1 MLAKSIAMVYSKTSN
16 NPAKHRAENK
26 CRRSLRESCENIN
39 FSRDLRYFC
48 GAKGDNKKPHA
59 ANLQQPERPSE
70 ILMRQSYTSSA
81 SCFNRTH
88 GFIAILALNLFA
100 ASGLSQSS
108 NPPDVVYV
116 LGDDQ
121 AWSDYSFMG
130 HPHIKTPNLDR
141 LARESLLYTRGY
153 VPDSLCR
160 PSLATM
166 ISGLYPHQHGIVGN
180 DPPPSEVRNNG
191 DVRKSGRG
199 GLYRDAAYQKDI
211 EKYLTLHIDKIETL
225 PDRLKTLGYT
235 CFQSGKWWEGN
246 FSRAGFDAG
255 MTHGDHSRGAR
266 HGDKGLEI
274 GRTTM
279 KPIEEFVASARQANK
294 PYFLWYAPML
304 PHTPHDPPADLLE
317 KYKPLAPTGSI
328 AKYWAM
334 CERFDN
340 SIGELLKIIEQRGRP
355 DNTLIVFACDN
366 GWINLPDQSAYAP
379 KSKRSQYDGGIRTP
393 IMFHWPAKVTP
404 QRNEEDLASTIDL
417 VPTVMSLVGLPP
429 DSALPGVDLSKPS
442 SAAARVSI
450 FGEIF
455 EHDIV
460 DMDNPRS
467 SLMYRWVVDG
477 HTKLIVPEP
486 SRFPNAQ
493 VELYDLAN
501 DPWEKENLAE
511 LQGDSVRSLRGK
523 LDAWWK

>member
-1 MLAKSIAMVYSKTSN
+1 
-16 NPAKHRAENK
+16 
-26 CRRSLRESCENIN
+26 
-39 FSRDLRYFC
+39 
-48 GAKGDNKKPHA
+48 
-59 ANLQQPERPSE
+59 
-70 ILMRQSYTSSA
+70 MRQSYTSSA
-81 SCFNRTH
+81 TCFNRTQA
-88 GFIAILALNLFA
+88 FLATLALNFFA
-100 ASGLSQSS
+100 AIGFSQTL
-108 NPPDVVYV
+108 PDVVYV

-121 AWSDYSFMG
+121 AWSDYGFMG

-141 LARESLLYTRGY
+141 LAKESLLYTRGY

-180 DPPPSEVRNNG
+180 DPPPSAA
-191 DVRKSGRG
+191 KKAGRG

-211 EKYLTLHIDKIETL
+211 EKYLSLHIDKIETL
-225 PDRLKTLGYT
+225 PDRLKRLGYT
-235 CFQSGKWWEGN
+235 SFQSGKWWEGN
-246 FSRAGFDAG
+246 FARGGFDVG

-274 GRTTM
+274 GRGTM
-279 KPIEEFVASARQANK
+279 KPLEEMVASAKQSNK

-317 KYKPLAPTGSI
+317 KYKPLAPTESI

-340 SIGELLKIIEQRGRP
+340 SIGELLKIIDQHGRP

-393 IMFHWPAKVTP
+393 IMFHWPAKLKS
-404 QRNEEDLASTIDL
+404 QRNDKDLASTIDL

-429 DSALPGVDLSKPS
+429 DSKLPGVDLSQPF
-442 SAAARVSI
+442 RVAERGPI

-460 DMDNPRS
+460 EMDNPRS
-467 SLMYRWVVDG
+467 SLMYRWAIEG

-486 SRFPNAQ
+486 TRVPNSK
-493 VELYDLAN
+493 VELYDLAT

-511 LQGDSVRSLRGK
+511 LESGKVRSLREK

>member
-1 MLAKSIAMVYSKTSN
+1 V
-16 NPAKHRAENK
+16 
-26 CRRSLRESCENIN
+26 
-39 FSRDLRYFC
+39 
-48 GAKGDNKKPHA
+48 
-59 ANLQQPERPSE
+59 
-70 ILMRQSYTSSA
+70 
-81 SCFNRTH
+81 SCFNPTQWLTALLVLNFFAVL
-88 GFIAILALNLFA
+88 GLAQPA
-100 ASGLSQSS
+100 AL
-108 NPPDVVYV
+108 PDVVYV

-121 AWSDYSFMG
+121 AWSDYGFMG
-130 HPHIKTPNLDR
+130 HAHIKTPNLDR

-180 DPPPSEVRNNG
+180 DPPPSEA
-191 DVRKSGRG
+191 DKKGRG

-211 EKYLTLHIDKIETL
+211 EKYLSLHIDKIETL

-235 CFQSGKWWEGN
+235 SFQSGKWWEGN
-246 FSRAGFDAG
+246 FSRGGFDGG
-255 MTHGDHSRGAR
+255 MTHGDHNRGAR

-274 GRTTM
+274 GRATM
-279 KPIEEFVASARQANK
+279 KPIEDFVASARQSSK

-304 PHTPHDPPADLLE
+304 PHTPHDPPAQLLE
-317 KYKPLAPTGSI
+317 KYKPLAPTESI

-340 SIGELLKIIEQRGRP
+340 SIGELLKIIEQKGRP

-379 KSKRSQYDGGIRTP
+379 KSKRSQYDGGTRTP
-393 IMFHWPAKVTP
+393 IMFHWPSKIQP
-404 QRNEEDLASTIDL
+404 QRNEKDLASTIDL
-417 VPTVMSLVGLPP
+417 VPTVMSLVGLPA
-429 DSALPGVDLSKPS
+429 DAALPGVDLTKPS
-442 SAAARVSI
+442 NAATRGPL
-450 FGEIF
+450 FGEIL

-460 DMDNPRS
+460 DMDNPRR
-467 SLMYRWVVDG
+467 SLMYRWVIDG
-477 HTKLIVPEP
+477 HTKLIIPEP
-486 SRFPNAQ
+486 SRVPMAE

-501 DPWEKENLAE
+501 DPWEKVNLAE
-511 LQGDSVRSLRGK
+511 TKSDTVRSLRGK